1 MKLHK
6 ENGLLEP
13 FAEIH
18 AKETGNTLEL
28 ELTFALDPTIEKLA
42 AAFYMDG
49 SGSMQQMGAYG
60 RIEGGFFGLFG
71 TPRNPVQEAMRIMV
85 PYMAKKDANGKCR
98 VAYWAT
104 GQGGTK
110 IEVIS
115 EMDAVYAAEAEF
127 KGPKL
132 YGGGTNLLPAV
143 RDFVAYINDCRK
155 KGEDIKA
162 CIAAIVTDGEIHDFE
177 DCVAYTKELARAIE
191 DKKFPRTN
199 LVIVGVGAEVD
210 EEQLEQLEEATPE
223 WYTGRDIWC
232 HAEAASVADLPELV
246 AHLLDANIPAFW
258 GGATVKD
265 QRGNVV
271 KKFEDMVPAVIEFA
285 IPSGS
290 SSFTLEAGGRTFV
303 QDLSGL
309 GKHSE

>member
-18 AKETGNTLEL
+18 AKETAEGLRL

-60 RIEGGFFGLFG
+60 RTEGGFFGLFG
-71 TPRNPVQEAMRIMV
+71 KPKNPVQEAMRIMV
-85 PYMAKKDANGKCR
+85 PYLAKKDASGSCR

-104 GQGGTK
+104 GNGGTK

-115 EMDAVYAAEAEF
+115 EMNQAQASEATF
-127 KGPKL
+127 PGPQS

-143 RDFVAYINDCRK
+143 RDFVAYINATREA
-155 KGEDIKA
+155 GEDIKA
-162 CIAAIVTDGEIHDFE
+162 CIAAIVTDGEIHDLE
-177 DCVAYTKELARAIE
+177 DCVAYTATLARAIE

-199 LVIVGVGAEVD
+199 LVIVGVGKEID
-210 EEQLEQLEEATPE
+210 EEQLEQLEEATPAF
-223 WYTGRDIWC
+223 YSGRDIWC
-232 HAEAASVADLPELV
+232 HAEADSVADLPELV

-258 GGATVKD
+258 GGAVVKD
-265 QRGNVV
+265 NQGKAVLTL
-271 KKFEDMVPAVIEFA
+271 EDMVPAVIEFTLPRNA
-285 IPSGS
+285 K
-290 SSFTLEAGGRTFV
+290 SFTLEAGGKRFV

-309 GKHSE
+309 GEH

>member
-18 AKETGNTLEL
+18 AKDTSEGLQL

-60 RIEGGFFGLFG
+60 RTEGGFFGLFG

-85 PYMAKKDANGKCR
+85 PYMAKKDANGQCR

-104 GQGGTK
+104 GEGGTQV
-110 IEVIS
+110 EVIS
-115 EMDAVYAAEAEF
+115 ELSAEQAGSTEF
-127 KGPKL
+127 KGPRT

-143 RDFVAYINDCRK
+143 RDFVAYINACRDR
-155 KGEDIKA
+155 GEDIKA
-162 CIAAIVTDGEIHDFE
+162 CIAAIVTDGEIHDLP
-177 DCVAYTKELARAIE
+177 DCVAYTATLARAVE
-191 DKKFPRTN
+191 DRKFPRTN
-199 LVIVGVGAEVD
+199 LVIVGVGKEID
-210 EEQLEQLEEATPE
+210 EQQLEQLEEATPA
-223 WYTGRDIWC
+223 WYSGRDIWC
-232 HAEAASVADLPELV
+232 HAEADSVADLPELV

-258 GGATVKD
+258 GGANVKD
-265 QRGNVV
+265 AQGNTVLMLD
-271 KKFEDMVPAVIEFA
+271 DMVPAVIEFTL
-285 IPSGS
+285 PRGS
-290 SSFTLEAGGRTFV
+290 RSFTLEAGGRRFV

-309 GKHSE
+309 GQH

>member
-1 MKLHK
+1 MKLHR

-13 FAEIH
+13 YAEIH
-18 AKETGNTLEL
+18 AEDTPEGLHL

-60 RIEGGFFGLFG
+60 RTEGGFFGLFG

-85 PYMAKKDANGKCR
+85 PYLAKKDANGQCR

-104 GQGGTK
+104 GSGGTQ

-115 EMDAVYAAEAEF
+115 EMGATASEAEF
-127 KGPKL
+127 KGPRT

-143 RDFVAYINDCRK
+143 RDFVAYINTCRDA
-155 KGEDIKA
+155 GEEIKA
-162 CIAAIVTDGEIHDFE
+162 CIAAIVTDGEIHDLE
-177 DCVAYTKELARAIE
+177 DCVAYTATLARAIE

-199 LVIVGVGAEVD
+199 LVIVGVGKEVD
-210 EEQLEQLEEATPE
+210 EEQLEQLEEATPAF
-223 WYTGRDIWC
+223 YSGRDIWC
-232 HAEAASVADLPELV
+232 HAEADSVADLPELV

-258 GGATVKD
+258 GGAKISDAQGKTVL
-265 QRGNVV
+265 
-271 KKFEDMVPAVIEFA
+271 ELPDMVPAVIEFTV
-285 IPSGS
+285 PRGS
-290 SSFTLEAGGRTFV
+290 RSFTLEAGGKRFV

-309 GKHSE
+309 GQH

>member
-1 MKLHK
+1 MKLHR

-18 AKETGNTLEL
+18 AEDTPEGLHL

-60 RIEGGFFGLFG
+60 RTEGGFFGLFG
-71 TPRNPVQEAMRIMV
+71 KPRNPVQEAMQIMV
-85 PYMAKKDANGKCR
+85 PYMAKKDANGRCR

-104 GQGGTK
+104 GEGGTH

-115 EMDAVYAAEAEF
+115 EMTAELASHAEF
-127 KGPKL
+127 KGPRN

-143 RDFVAYINDCRK
+143 RDFVNYINGCRK
-155 KGEDIKA
+155 GGEDIRA
-162 CIAAIVTDGEIHDFE
+162 CIAAIVTDGAIHDMD
-177 DCVAYTKELARAIE
+177 DCVAYTATLARAIE

-199 LVIVGVGAEVD
+199 LVIVGVGSEID
-210 EEQLEQLEEATPE
+210 EEQLEHLEEATPDF
-223 WYTGRDIWC
+223 YTGRDIWC
-232 HAEAASVADLPELV
+232 HAEAESVADLPELV

-258 GGATVKD
+258 GGASVKD
-265 QRGNVV
+265 ASGRTVQS
-271 KKFEDMVPAVIEFA
+271 FEDMVPAVVEFTLPRGA
-285 IPSGS
+285 R
-290 SSFTLEAGGRTFV
+290 SFTFEAGGRRFV

-309 GKHSE
+309 GKH